1 MTLSL
6 SLFLSLSLSLSL
18 FISTRLNKLFSI
30 LEKIDLFGSGWGPP
44 VQILTYWIH
53 VIDPNT

>member
-1 MTLSL
+1 MNVGDTLSPI
-6 SLFLSLSLSLSL
+6 LSLSLSL

>member
-1 MTLSL
+1 MNVGDA
-6 SLFLSLSLSLSL
+6 LSLSLSLSL